1 MRPLMVFTSPGS
13 LLIETSGPL
22 VPVAKPLSTKQ
33 PLKAKEAIVNGMMID
48 FLLFIST
55 SSCG

>member
-1 MRPLMVFTSPGS
+1 MVFTSLGS

-22 VPVAKPLSTKQ
+22 VPGAKRLSTKQ

-48 FLLFIST
+48 FLLFISI